1 MRIFLPSIEM
11 KVLKSHTNE
20 ALYARN
26 PLTKKNKGMRK
37 SIRKESDDE
46 CFMDWSN
53 PICATWYATTNIMV
67 NPRMASSHSM
77 RSLRFV
83 VSAFMLSMIASCLV
97 YAVWVLAI

>member
-20 ALYARN
+20 ALCARK

-97 YAVWVLAI
+97 YAV